1 MGSLII
7 QPYDGK
13 IYRDSYLY
21 QNASS
26 YAHNSTTKDFLG
38 TGLMDKAPTTDE
50 MYQYRI
56 FAEFDLSSLPVGVN
70 IISAKLCLYHI
81 NNRWDAGCPD
91 IRKSPAIYNIT
102 EPWTEEMF
110 SLRQPSFEDEYI
122 TAKIAPLPPGWLEF
136 DVTQSLKEI
145 NSGQRP
151 NYGWVIKNIDDSYN
165 PNWESNLTFI
175 SSKDSDETR
184 RPKLVIE
191 YEYAPPN
198 PPTPI
203 EPIGSYKN
211 IASECRFSWKYN
223 GQGGSVQQAFDL
235 QWSTDQVNWTTIS
248 QTTSNTY
255 YDAPGGTFPTGNI
268 YWQVRTYNE
277 YDEASEWSDIQSF
290 YAVGA
295 PSAPVI
301 SSVSMGT
308 ARPTVEWSAFNQQI
322 FQVQVLSGETVVYDS
337 GEIPGVYVRAHKVT
351 AWLPDGSY
359 TMQVRTK
366 NEYDLWSEWGNMPF
380 TVSTSKPTKP
390 SFSAQT
396 TSHGIELHIQNMAD
410 YALIYRAEYG
420 SSDFIC
426 IGMTAEGYY
435 HDCSV
440 KHGSEY
446 QYFVRSVSAKETY
459 ADSDAKLAQAQI
471 RYALL
476 APVSNLTDI
485 FEFRRALNNPP
496 KRSYTRNPSG
506 STVEFEGRKYPVW
519 IPTERIS
526 AGISLEFFL
535 HSWAEV
541 EKFMSLYD
549 RKETLL
555 YRDARGRKIYG
566 TLSGLAVEEERP
578 GYTVSFVIS
587 QVDHDE
593 EVEV

>member
-1 MGSLII
+1 MAQRSHICPCIADTYTDSSSPDSNYGDSTILKLGS
-7 QPYDGK
+7 GGTETF
-13 IYRDSYLY
+13 YR
-21 QNASS
+21 
-26 YAHNSTTKDFLG
+26 
-38 TGLMDKAPTTDE
+38 
-50 MYQYRI
+50 YRAV
-56 FAEFDLSSLPVGVN
+56 FQFDLGSIPERKKILGIRLYIYVVDDAESGDGRLYIERGHPSENLTDIEYTLTYSNRSEYGMIFGSGLILYGFYFEGGSYHYIDLPLEKFWGYSHIILRPQRTPYFYIHSRENTNPPYLEVIYEDVPPDKPTPRNPVGDYKDVFAT
-70 IISAKLCLYHI
+70 I
-81 NNRWDAGCPD
+81 RFEWD
-91 IRKSPAIYNIT
+91 YN
-102 EPWTEEMF
+102 
-110 SLRQPSFEDEYI
+110 
-122 TAKIAPLPPGWLEF
+122 
-136 DVTQSLKEI
+136 
-145 NSGQRP
+145 
-151 NYGWVIKNIDDSYN
+151 
-165 PNWESNLTFI
+165 
-175 SSKDSDETR
+175 SS
-184 RPKLVIE
+184 V
-191 YEYAPPN
+191 
-198 PPTPI
+198 
-203 EPIGSYKN
+203 
-211 IASECRFSWKYN
+211 
-223 GQGGSVQQAFDL
+223 GGVQKKFDL
-235 QWSTDQVNWTTIS
+235 QWSTNQQNWTTIS

-295 PSAPVI
+295 PSVPII

-308 ARPTVEWSAFNQQI
+308 ARPTVEWAAFNQQI

-359 TMQVRTK
+359 TMQVRIK
-366 NEYDLWSEWGNMPF
+366 NEYDLWSEWGNIPF

-426 IGMTAEGYY
+426 IGMTAEGCY

-446 QYFVRSVSAKETY
+446 QYFVRSVSANETY
-459 ADSDAKLAQAQI
+459 ADSDTKLAQAQI
-471 RYALL
+471 RYAMV
-476 APVSNLTDI
+476 APVSDLADI

-496 KRSYTRNPSG
+496 KRGYTRNPSG

-535 HSWAEV
+535 HSWAAV

-549 RKETLL
+549 RKETVL
-555 YRDARGRKIYG
+555 YRDSKGRKIYG

>member
-1 MGSLII
+1 MAQHTVIIPCIADTYNDSATPNTNYGAASLLKMNNDATGDTLLCFNFNDYNIKRKRIVLAKLYLFFTTIGTKTPLWFI
-7 QPYDGK
+7 QYPIRNKDTKEAFTSADENVINFNNTDYPYSTAARE
-13 IYRDSYLY
+13 YAVLP
-21 QNASS
+21 ASNS
-26 YAHNSTTKDFLG
+26 WVANNITALFNMYNVHNYEGDFWFQCYY
-38 TGLMDKAPTTDE
+38 DKAGYVVHSRENTNAPYIEIIYEDVPPDKPTPRNPVGD
-50 MYQYRI
+50 YKDV
-56 FAEFDLSSLPVGVN
+56 FATIRFEWDYNSSVGGEQKKFDL
-70 IISAKLCLYHI
+70 
-81 NNRWDAGCPD
+81 R
-91 IRKSPAIYNIT
+91 
-102 EPWTEEMF
+102 
-110 SLRQPSFEDEYI
+110 
-122 TAKIAPLPPGWLEF
+122 
-136 DVTQSLKEI
+136 
-145 NSGQRP
+145 
-151 NYGWVIKNIDDSYN
+151 
-165 PNWESNLTFI
+165 
-175 SSKDSDETR
+175 
-184 RPKLVIE
+184 
-191 YEYAPPN
+191 
-198 PPTPI
+198 
-203 EPIGSYKN
+203 
-211 IASECRFSWKYN
+211 
-223 GQGGSVQQAFDL
+223 
-235 QWSTDQVNWTTIS
+235 WSTDQETWTTIS

-255 YDAPGGTFPTGNI
+255 FDASSGTFPAGNI

-308 ARPTVEWSAFNQQI
+308 ARPTVEWAAFNQQI

-337 GEIPGVYVRAHKVT
+337 GEIPGIYVRAHKVT

-446 QYFVRSVSAKETY
+446 QYFVRAVSGNETY
-459 ADSDAKLAQAQI
+459 RDSDMRLAQTKI

-476 APVSNLTDI
+476 APASNLTDI
-485 FEFRRALNNPP
+485 FEFRRSLNSPP
-496 KRSYTRNPSG
+496 ERNYTRTLGG
-506 STVEFEGRKYPVW
+506 STAEFEGRKYPVW
-519 IPTERIS
+519 IPS
-526 AGISLEFFL
+526 GHANAGLSLKFFL
-535 HSWAEV
+535 HSWGAV
-541 EKFMSLYD
+541 EKFQELYD
-549 RKETLL
+549 KSETVL
-555 YRDARGRKIYG
+555 YRDSRGRKIYG
-566 TLSGLAVEEERP
+566 VLSSLAVEEQRE
-578 GYTVSFVIS
+578 GYIVSFVIT
-587 QVDHDE
+587 QTDYDE